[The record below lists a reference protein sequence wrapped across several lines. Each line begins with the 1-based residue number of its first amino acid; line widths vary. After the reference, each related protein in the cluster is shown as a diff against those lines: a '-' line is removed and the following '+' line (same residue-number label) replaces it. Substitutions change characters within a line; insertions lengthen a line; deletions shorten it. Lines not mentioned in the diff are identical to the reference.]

1 MTTGAT
7 WASTTRSTACP
18 TGQVQYSNISECD
31 IYRTEVPL
39 LALLLPGPTSQMVQ
53 SLLRDA
59 AQTKGGYL
67 PKWVIADN
75 DASEWDGDSVDP
87 IIADA
92 YAYGARQFDVRDAL
106 ARHDPRRHRAR
117 KGLIEERE
125 NLARYVAQGWV
136 PQLTYDLT

>member
-1 MTTGAT
+1 MGLAGRVAAAAAAEWNGCSAGSPVQGGPRTARRTFYTALYHSCCSPRSSAMTTVAT
-7 WASTTRSTACP
+7 SASTTSVHRLAA
-18 TGQVQYSNISECD
+18 GQVQYSNISECD
-31 IYRTEVPL
+31 IYRSEVPL

-59 AQTKGGYL
+59 AQTRAVTC

-92 YAYGARQFDVRDAL
+92 
-106 ARHDPRRHRAR
+106 
-117 KGLIEERE
+117 
-125 NLARYVAQGWV
+125 
-136 PQLTYDLT
+136 